1 LEKIKNM
8 ITFSEFYD
16 SIEPKSDKGTLHDYI
31 NGYYSTEFTD
41 VRLGKLNIVEIGVRR
56 GDSLNLLSK
65 WFINSTITGIDN
77 GSEMNNNDLE
87 FVNKIPNTTLIL
99 DTAYSDTTIDKFED
113 NSIDYLID
121 DGPHTIE
128 TQIISIQKWL
138 EKVKKGGTLIIEDI
152 QDWDNEKQFFDEIC
166 NSLGISYKCIDLR
179 KNKNRYDDI
188 LIIIKKL

>member
-1 LEKIKNM
+1 M

-41 VRLGKLNIVEIGVRR
+41 VRLDKLNIVEIGVRR

-87 FVNKIPNTTLIL
+87 FVSKIPNTTLIL

-121 DGPHTIE
+121 DGPHTIQ

-166 NSLGISYKCIDLR
+166 NSLGISYECIDLR
-179 KNKNRYDDI
+179 KNKNRYDDV